1 MPHPLQIHTEGNADA
16 SDLSVLPSV
25 VGEEATEVGS
35 EKSEGVLGE
44 GGALSLCRQ
53 QDRITDAVNI
63 HLFIRIITKHYP
75 LRDAQAS
82 YLYVTKG
89 SSMFGTTGG

>member
-44 GGALSLCRQ
+44 GGALSL
-53 QDRITDAVNI
+53 
-63 HLFIRIITKHYP
+63 
-75 LRDAQAS
+75 
-82 YLYVTKG
+82 
-89 SSMFGTTGG
+89 